1 MSGAPLPG
9 CPRVGRQERGT
20 ASQEAQCQAP
30 PVQLPPCSYGV
41 LRQLK
46 PKEAWQTSVLVS
58 ECGLLRTF
66 LVANERKRTQSDLS
80 RNGNPSYP
88 DWMASGR
95 WDRSPS
101 PRVPRPESS
110 VCLSSPGWAGTRPA
124 AAQALSLMGM
134 RSGQEPLY
142 YCGTIR
148 MRDVSY
154 HNHLES
160 AQSSGLKHIHSVVYS
175 LPLSGSRTFL
185 SPQKDPLNPSAVT
198 PNLASLHS

>member
-9 CPRVGRQERGT
+9 CPRVGQQERGT

-30 PVQLPPCSYGV
+30 PVQLPPCSYRV

-95 WDRSPS
+95 WD
-101 PRVPRPESS
+101 PEA
-110 VCLSSPGWAGTRPA
+110 PTPPA
-124 AAQALSLMGM
+124 LC
-134 RSGQEPLY
+134 P
-142 YCGTIR
+142 
-148 MRDVSY
+148 
-154 HNHLES
+154 H
-160 AQSSGLKHIHSVVYS
+160 
-175 LPLSGSRTFL
+175 
-185 SPQKDPLNPSAVT
+185 
-198 PNLASLHS
+198 LASSTPTVSRPSGRAHCPAP